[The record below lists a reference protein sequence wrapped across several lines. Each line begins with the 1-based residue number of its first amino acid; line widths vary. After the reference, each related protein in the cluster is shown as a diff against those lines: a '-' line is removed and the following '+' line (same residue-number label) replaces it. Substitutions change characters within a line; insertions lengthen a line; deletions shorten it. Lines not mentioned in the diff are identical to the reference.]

1 MHNNDLTGTY
11 YAHGVLLE
19 IKVHQ
24 GELVGLIPGIPH
36 EYAVRLVPAGVDR
49 FRLIGGP
56 ADGAIAI
63 FSADETGQ
71 AEGIQVGTFHM
82 PKIAAEQALDLPVTG
97 QLLAPEMGI
106 TPEKQAAFERLL
118 EEALSQA
125 DGDWIDY
132 DLPYPRHEFVQF
144 VTAREVVI
152 FHGSN
157 NQQIE
162 SFIPVRKSFELRD
175 ETGRGNLQA
184 VYGTHDGL
192 WAMFFAVVDRDRL
205 RGSIRNGVAYF
216 TNAQGDVLTAYNF
229 SVNHEQLDEKPWR
242 EGALYLLPR
251 ESFRRLQLTE
261 HAYSNEWACEQEV
274 APLAKL
280 PVSPE
285 DFPFLDRVA
294 GHDDSELIRL
304 QDISKEIQQAATGA
318 QDGNGRFTIQ
328 LQGGV
333 IPEERLREYIALQR
347 VYTPAAKYE
356 LTTTRQGPA
365 LTVQSPPP
373 AVHQVL
379 RSDYKDLLAGE
390 A

>member
-1 MHNNDLTGTY
+1 
-11 YAHGVLLE
+11 
-19 IKVHQ
+19 
-24 GELVGLIPGIPH
+24 LIPGIPQ
-36 EYAVRLVPAGVDR
+36 EYAVRLVPAGIDR

-71 AEGIQVGTFHM
+71 AGGLQVGTFSM
-82 PKIAAEQALDLPVTG
+82 PKISAEQALNLPVTG
-97 QLLAPEMGI
+97 RLLAPEIEM
-106 TPEKQAAFERLL
+106 TPEKQAVFARLL
-118 EEALSQA
+118 EEALSRA

-144 VTAREVVI
+144 VTARQVVI

-162 SFIPVRKSFELRD
+162 TFVPVRKSFELRD

-205 RGSIRNGVAYF
+205 SGSIRNGVAYF
-216 TNAQGDVLTAYNF
+216 TNTQGDVLTAYNF

-251 ESFRRLQLTE
+251 EFFRRLPLTE
-261 HAYSNEWACEQEV
+261 HAYANEWACEQEIT
-274 APLAKL
+274 PLAKL
-280 PVSPE
+280 LVSPE

-304 QDISKEIQQAATGA
+304 QDISKEIQQAAIGV
-318 QDGNGRFTIQ
+318 QDGDDRFTIQ
-328 LQGGV
+328 IRGGV
-333 IPEERLREYIALQR
+333 IPEERLGEYIALQQ

-356 LTTTRQGPA
+356 LTATPQGPA
-365 LTVQSPPP
+365 LTVYSPPP
-373 AVHQVL
+373 AVRQVL
-379 RSDYKDLLAGE
+379 RSDYKDLLAGD